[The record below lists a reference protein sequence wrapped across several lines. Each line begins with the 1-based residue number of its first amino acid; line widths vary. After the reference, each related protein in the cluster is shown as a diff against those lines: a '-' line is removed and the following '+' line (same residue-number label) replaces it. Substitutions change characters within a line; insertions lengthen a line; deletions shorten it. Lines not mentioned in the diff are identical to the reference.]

1 MKHVVALLRTS
12 RKTGMVSSAP
22 LEVSASFSA
31 VWRRAAV
38 PFALAANSLFTV
50 LVNGQTTGSVPL
62 NERVLVVYDAAN
74 EDSHKV
80 AKYYM
85 EKRNIPKQNLCKI
98 DTYDEGMWEGNWYEP
113 AMKKPVRA
121 CLEKAGKEKI
131 LYIVLSY
138 GTPYDVTLGA
148 NRGAAD
154 QLLADIWDEY
164 AGPRLNGRQA
174 GNQPYFGNA
183 QSQGNVYEPYVPLA
197 KYRERPGAKTIYSVW
212 RLDAA
217 TPELSK
223 GMVDKALYAE
233 SHGLKGN
240 AYFDIRGAIESYID
254 SGYGAGE
261 WDIYRASVFAKEA
274 GFDTTLDDKL
284 TEFGTAPSLLR
295 CENAALYAGW
305 YSLQHYNDA
314 FSWVPG
320 AIGFHL
326 DSASATNPH
335 TTDNWSGAAMLK
347 GITVTSGALTE
358 PFLEGLIHPDQ
369 VFLYLFQGAN
379 VGDAVLRGT
388 RWLKWMIM
396 NFGDPLY
403 TPFPGGI
410 GPFKSASYHDSW
422 FGIAPNEVV
431 GSGTTFG
438 TLVLSEA
445 EGKQIKV
452 SAKSTNPELVTLPP
466 DATMTVTGKQ
476 VRFPI
481 VVRAAKEQT
490 IVTITVKAGDE
501 TLSNA
506 LALFPPLVD
515 VTLSQSSMKGDG
527 TVTGTVRL
535 FVAPQKQAVTVT
547 LSSTLA
553 QVSLPS
559 ELTIPP
565 GTLKAT
571 FPISAKG
578 VKSEATAT
586 ISATLEGVSKTAQ
599 LKITP

>member
-1 MKHVVALLRTS
+1 MKNLV
-12 RKTGMVSSAP
+12 
-22 LEVSASFSA
+22 
-31 VWRRAAV
+31 
-38 PFALAANSLFTV
+38 V
-50 LVNGQTTGSVPL
+50 LVGGSLLAMMAYGQTAGGLPL

-85 EKRNIPKQNLCKI
+85 DKRNIPKQNICKI
-98 DTYDEGMWEGNWYEP
+98 DTYNDGMWGDDWFDP
-113 AMKKPVRA
+113 AIKKPVRA
-121 CLEKAGKEKI
+121 CLEKVGKQKI
-131 LYIVLSY
+131 LYIVISY
-138 GTPYDVTLGA
+138 GTPVEFDVGTRRQAVDG
-148 NRGAAD
+148 
-154 QLLADIWDEY
+154 LLADIWDEY
-164 AGPRLNGRQA
+164 AGPRQLGREA

-183 QSQGNVYEPYVPLA
+183 QSQGNAYEPYVPFS
-197 KYRERPGAKTIYSVW
+197 KYRDQPQAKTVYSIW

-240 AYFDIRGAIESYID
+240 AYFDIRGPIEGYAD
-254 SGYGAGE
+254 NGYGAGE
-261 WDIYRASVFAKEA
+261 WDIYRASVFARKA
-274 GFDTTLDDKL
+274 GFDTTLDDKP
-284 TEFGTAPSLLR
+284 TEFGAAPSQLR

-314 FSWVPG
+314 FSWAPG

-335 TTDNWSGAAMLK
+335 SADNWSGGAMLK

-403 TPFPGGI
+403 TPFAGGI
-410 GPFKSASYHDSW
+410 GPFKSPRYQGSW
-422 FGIAPNEVV
+422 FGIVPNDVV
-431 GSGTTFG
+431 GGGTTFG
-438 TLVLSEA
+438 TLLLNGA
-445 EGKQIKV
+445 EGKQITV
-452 SAKSTNPELVTLPP
+452 SAKSSNPELVTLPP
-466 DATMTVTGKQ
+466 DATMTVTQKM

-481 VVRAAKEQT
+481 VVKAPKEAT
-490 IVTITVKAGDE
+490 GVTIYVKAGDE
-501 TLSNA
+501 TLSNT
-506 LALFPPLVD
+506 FSIYPPLVD
-515 VTLSQSSMKGDG
+515 VTLSQSSMKSDG
-527 TVTGTVRL
+527 TVTGTVTL
-535 FVAPQKQAVTVT
+535 FVPAQKQAVTVE

-553 QVSLPS
+553 EVNLPS
-559 ELTIPP
+559 ELKIPA
-565 GTLKAT
+565 GALKAT
-571 FPISAKG
+571 FPITAKG
-578 VKSEATAT
+578 VKTEATAT
-586 ISATLEGVSKTAQ
+586 ISATFQGISKTAQ